1 VPLLVEIVKARSK
14 GDWMAALEAVQVPCG
29 PINNLAEVFDD
40 PQVRARS
47 MTVSLPHPLSEH
59 GLRVVASPIKLSA
72 TPVQYRRSPP
82 LLGQHTDEVLG
93 ELGLAAGEIAGL
105 RGQGIV

>member
-1 VPLLVEIVKARSK
+1 
-14 GDWMAALEAVQVPCG
+14 
-29 PINNLAEVFDD
+29 
-40 PQVRARS
+40 